1 MNNRILNIS
10 FVVPCYN
17 EMHSIK
23 LTISEIVK
31 SLEDLKIEY
40 YEIIIIDDASK
51 DMTRSIIK
59 DEIKLNNKIKLLIN
73 ENNLGLGGS
82 VQKGFYEA
90 KFENIMYLPG
100 DNCHPSE
107 EIKKMLKLENKYD
120 LILSYYSNINVR
132 PFLRNF
138 FTNIYTPF
146 LNFLFNLKLPYYNGI
161 CIYKKSILKNTKFK
175 SNSFTWQI
183 ELLVQIFKKNK
194 PNIIF
199 VPTLLK
205 ERINDSSKAFRLKNS
220 LLVVYSII
228 KLFIWNLKN

>member
-90 KFENIMYLPG
+90 KFENIM
-100 DNCHPSE
+100 
-107 EIKKMLKLENKYD
+107 
-120 LILSYYSNINVR
+120 
-132 PFLRNF
+132 
-138 FTNIYTPF
+138 
-146 LNFLFNLKLPYYNGI
+146 
-161 CIYKKSILKNTKFK
+161 
-175 SNSFTWQI
+175 
-183 ELLVQIFKKNK
+183 
-194 PNIIF
+194 
-199 VPTLLK
+199 
-205 ERINDSSKAFRLKNS
+205 
-220 LLVVYSII
+220 
-228 KLFIWNLKN
+228 